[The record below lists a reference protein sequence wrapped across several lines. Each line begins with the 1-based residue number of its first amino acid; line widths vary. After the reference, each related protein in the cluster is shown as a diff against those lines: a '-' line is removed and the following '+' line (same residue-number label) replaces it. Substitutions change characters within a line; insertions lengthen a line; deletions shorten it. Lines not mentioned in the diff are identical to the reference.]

1 MTALPLLFTIGT
13 AVSLFLKGSGLRD
26 SVTRSY
32 LVVFLFIVA
41 STECLSVLGAVT
53 SGALRLLWI
62 VGTLVSLSVMS
73 FRLLHTDRRALS
85 KDRLGVFAE
94 YGWYEALLFLMI
106 SCILL
111 ATLTVAL
118 VYPPNNWD
126 SMTYHMARVAY
137 WIQNGSID
145 VYPTANDRQTH
156 NPPLAEWAILH
167 LQLLGHSDRF
177 ANIVQW
183 ISFVV
188 SIVVSTLIAQEFR
201 LSFKAQWLT
210 ALVAAT
216 IPTAILESSST
227 QNDLVVSSF
236 CISFAYFLIRF
247 TRTLSASDA
256 VLCSLSLG
264 LALLTKGTA
273 YIYCCAIGL
282 TIGVT
287 AVASISPP
295 KRLALLNRLTVIVA
309 AAVLLNVGHVSRT
322 YLVYGLNPTSQTPLL
337 NDEIS
342 PMIIYSNLVRNAA
355 LHIGTPSDAMNAYSF
370 RAIGF
375 LLGNQTN
382 NPRSTLQTTAFSIPA
397 FSLHEDYAG
406 NLLHLALIVSAFL
419 ILPLVTIP
427 NKPTVYCYAGSL
439 LVGVLLHCIMLKW
452 QPWATRYH
460 TTIFMLSAPFIVAV
474 CSGIRPIQKQLFVGT
489 ACVLFAG
496 GIPFLISNK
505 TRSFVELTNNWLF
518 TPGGQLESY
527 FVNRP
532 NISADY
538 KAAANLILQEGVG
551 DVGLCLGYDDY
562 EYPLFVLVGTHAS
575 QGVPRFRHV
584 GVVDRSQIKA
594 NPHLEPPALVLATKR
609 LDEDKVHGKGRQVV
623 DSCLGPDHT
632 PIFDS
637 PTVRMWKKRKS
648 P

>member
-1 MTALPLLFTIGT
+1 MIALPFLFTLGT
-13 AVSLFLKGSGLRD
+13 AISLFLKGSGFRD
-26 SVTRSY
+26 SVIRSY
-32 LVVFLFIVA
+32 LVLFLFIAV
-41 STECLSVLGAVT
+41 STEGLSFLGAVT
-53 SGALRLLWI
+53 SDALRILWMI
-62 VGTLVSLSVMS
+62 GTLVSLAATFVL
-73 FRLLHTDRRALS
+73 FRRIAI
-85 KDRLGVFAE
+85 KDRLGAFTE
-94 YGWYEALLFLMI
+94 YEGLEALFLLMI
-106 SCILL
+106 SCVLL
-111 ATLTVAL
+111 ATVIVAL

-167 LQLLGHSDRF
+167 LQLLGNSDRL
-177 ANIVQW
+177 ANIIQW
-183 ISFVV
+183 ISFIA
-188 SIVVSTLIAQEFR
+188 SIVVSTLIARELQLPLR
-201 LSFKAQWLT
+201 AQLLSAV
-210 ALVAAT
+210 VAAT

-227 QNDLVVSSF
+227 QNDLVLTSF

-247 TRTLSASDA
+247 TRTLSATDA
-256 VLCSLSLG
+256 VWCSLSLG

-282 TIGVT
+282 TIGIT
-287 AVASISPP
+287 ALASTPRQR
-295 KRLALLNRLTVIVA
+295 RLALLSGLSLI
-309 AAVLLNVGHVSRT
+309 AVTAILLNAGHLSRT

-355 LHIGTPSDAMNAYSF
+355 LHIGTPSDTMNTYSF

-406 NLLHLALIVSAFL
+406 NLLHLGLIVLAFL
-419 ILPLVTIP
+419 SLPFVALP
-427 NKPTVYCYAGSL
+427 NKHAVYCYAGSIMC
-439 LVGVLLHCIMLKW
+439 GVLLHCIMLKW

-460 TTIFMLSAPFIVAV
+460 TTIFMLSAPFITAV
-474 CSGIRPIQKQLFVGT
+474 CSGIRPIQKQLFVGI
-489 ACVLFAG
+489 ACILFAG
-496 GIPFLISNK
+496 SIPFLIFNQ
-505 TRSFVELTNNWLF
+505 TRSLGGLTDRSLF
-518 TPGGQLESY
+518 HATGQFHSY

-538 KAAANLILQEGVG
+538 NAAASLMLREGVE

-562 EYPLFVLVGTHAS
+562 EYPLFVLVGRHTS
-575 QGVPRFRHV
+575 PGVPRFRHV
-584 GVVDRSQIKA
+584 GVLDWSRVKA
-594 NPHLEPPALVLATKR
+594 NTRLEPPAMVLATKR
-609 LDEDKVHGKGRQVV
+609 LDEGPVHGKGRQVV
-623 DSCLGPDHT
+623 DPCLDPDYIQ
-632 PIFDS
+632 IFDS
-637 PTVRMWKKRKS
+637 QTVRMWKRKS